1 MADILQKDLVAQD
14 YFLYGYTSDGYQIA
28 LYTGY
33 DRRKISTNYKLKPAL
48 YIVSKSNIKQYDMS
62 TFQAVEFVGGTLN
75 NLYEQKSINTRY
87 DNSQQC
93 FIKVY
98 PEKRKEFAI
107 KIGNYD
113 CKLIIRN
120 VPSEISPSKMD
131 LIIRYE
137 FQDEVPLIEIKLV
150 YNVLVNICRFMT
162 NRKNVGFDNVKL
174 FQIDKETKNW
184 LCFADVCIDFRCSSL
199 TSKEFRNNI
208 LFDYLK
214 DCIINLHTIVSSNEE
229 RKATYMFDFYANS
242 DMDYTVL
249 SDDKI
254 KNICSSIECEL
265 GFIKDLKG
273 NENTNLTDLIM
284 EVKKVIKTHRES
296 QKKLEDKTYDM
307 IFSSMSHWEMPNSRR
322 IYLLYERN
330 KIYMD
335 ILKNRTGLYCTEEMI
350 TEFVKFR
357 NDITHGKYRTIDS
370 SIAITSY
377 TLMALSYCCF
387 LQRIGMRENELKR
400 LFDEN
405 RIGS

>member
-1 MADILQKDLVAQD
+1 MLKRDIDNFTGFIFQEEEKIFFHAQNNIFYFITGRVGILADILQKDLVAQD

-296 QKKLEDKTYDM
+296 QKK
-307 IFSSMSHWEMPNSRR
+307 
-322 IYLLYERN
+322 
-330 KIYMD
+330 
-335 ILKNRTGLYCTEEMI
+335 
-350 TEFVKFR
+350 
-357 NDITHGKYRTIDS
+357 
-370 SIAITSY
+370 
-377 TLMALSYCCF
+377 
-387 LQRIGMRENELKR
+387 IG
-400 LFDEN
+400 
-405 RIGS
+405 G